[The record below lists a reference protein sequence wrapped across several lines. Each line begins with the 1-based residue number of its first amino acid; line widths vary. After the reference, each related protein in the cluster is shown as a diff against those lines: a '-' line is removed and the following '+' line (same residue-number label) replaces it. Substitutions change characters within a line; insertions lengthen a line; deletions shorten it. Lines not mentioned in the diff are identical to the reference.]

1 MKSAILLVVEDDIR
15 CSRYVD
21 ICFSW
26 RGGSRP
32 AHFKITAEA
41 PERIGLD
48 RRYRKFG
55 EMGAKK
61 VFSYNAMKR
70 FLVRGHFRPPDPLES
85 LNRPISRAFRSRQIT
100 NLALRKPLCPYN

>member
-1 MKSAILLVVEDDIR
+1 MLISAFLGAAAVE
-15 CSRYVD
+15 
-21 ICFSW
+21 
-26 RGGSRP
+26 P

-41 PERIGLD
+41 PERIGPD

-70 FLVRGHFRPPDPLES
+70 FLVRGHLRPPET
-85 LNRPISRAFRSRQIT
+85 F
-100 NLALRKPLCPYN
+100 